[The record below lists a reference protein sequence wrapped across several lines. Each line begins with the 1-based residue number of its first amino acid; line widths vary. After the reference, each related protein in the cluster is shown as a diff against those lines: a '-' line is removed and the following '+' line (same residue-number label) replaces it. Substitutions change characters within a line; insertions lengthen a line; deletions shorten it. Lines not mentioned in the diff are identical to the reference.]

1 MAQQLGHSFCSSS
14 AFFHAL
20 EGRNVIS
27 FGWRFRHKSLQT
39 KLKTNM
45 VFILGFTF
53 VDEGS
58 LQLKYVTNGLNG
70 EFDFSCPY

>member
-1 MAQQLGHSFCSSS
+1 
-14 AFFHAL
+14 
-20 EGRNVIS
+20 
-27 FGWRFRHKSLQT
+27 
-39 KLKTNM
+39 M